1 MLWFVVGCISIALN
15 AVLIQQLISKGG
27 GCDPWRNPEETGRPA
42 SSLAS
47 EIAELAAREI
57 TELGQL
63 FFRQK
68 VSELLMEKAVQEEM
82 GFTSQD
88 SKKEHPLVGLA
99 VELLSVVIQ
108 PEEVVNER
116 LNPSTVRRLKERLDE
131 HGAVV
136 IKGLHQPMECRSAAE
151 FVHAEILSPWAT
163 FSNIRDNKYRKDYAL
178 PMRGSAL
185 ELLNKTLGILDPLFT
200 ATLGL
205 NSSLVEFS
213 SLTTYS
219 GAGPQIFHSDS
230 SASSIKELRS
240 LGRMFSAFIYLDD
253 VRPDSAP
260 LDVVPGTHTHYQF
273 LDEEEKDLMTS
284 VPFARLA
291 VPQGTVVIYDSRTLH
306 RGAANTSPYARPT
319 IYFSLAERGKFIPI
333 GPAYSLREGY
343 RRFPISIQNV
353 RTNTIPTEVLAEGV
367 SVHSD
372 EKCRDQLQHLCPAAG
387 FQGDPDRRFDCAWY
401 YFTGEEESQDARR
414 LSKSQPLEFTDRPG
428 VKEGYQDSDEDELAA
443 DREKLNDQ
451 EGNFDFE
458 AALAMT
464 LRRGGAYRSYP
475 LDRRIMNCG
484 VASRMEMILERG
496 IFAEGFVA
504 NVSWGALRPLAS
516 RASRAA

>member
-1 MLWFVVGCISIALN
+1 MQARITKPWLCPLHAIRIVSNPEHAMLWFAVGCISIALN
-15 AVLIQQLISKGG
+15 AVLIQQLISRGVR
-27 GCDPWRNPEETGRPA
+27 CDPWWNPDETGWPA

-88 SKKEHPLVGLA
+88 STKEHPLVGLA

-116 LNPSTVRRLKERLDE
+116 LSPSTVKRLKERVDE

-136 IKGLHQPMECRSAAE
+136 IKGLHQPMECRLAAE

-185 ELLNKTLGILDPLFT
+185 ELLNKTLAILDPLFT
-200 ATLGL
+200 ATLGP

-230 SASSIKELRS
+230 SAASIKELRS

-273 LDEEEKDLMTS
+273 LDDEEKDLMTS

-343 RRFPISIQNV
+343 RRFPISIQNI
-353 RTNTIPTEVLAEGV
+353 RTNTIPTEVLADGV

-372 EKCRDQLQHLCPAAG
+372 EKCKDQLQHLCPVDG

-401 YFTGEEESQDARR
+401 YFTGEEESHDARR

-428 VKEGYQDSDEDELAA
+428 VKEGYEERRACIGISTCS
-443 DREKLNDQ
+443 
-451 EGNFDFE
+451 
-458 AALAMT
+458 MT
-464 LRRGGAYRSYP
+464 TAVFMLWP
-475 LDRRIMNCG
+475 ENI
-484 VASRMEMILERG
+484 EQ
-496 IFAEGFVA
+496 
-504 NVSWGALRPLAS
+504 VSLGLSCLL
-516 RASRAA
+516 